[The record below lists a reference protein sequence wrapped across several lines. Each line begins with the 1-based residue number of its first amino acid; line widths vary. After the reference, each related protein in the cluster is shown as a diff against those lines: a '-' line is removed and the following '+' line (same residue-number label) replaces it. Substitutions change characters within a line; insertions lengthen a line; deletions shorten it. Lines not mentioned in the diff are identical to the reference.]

1 MLKRKLGAAV
11 AAILGVG
18 LLASCIPFAPA
29 ETGNGIDYAD
39 YSGRDYSIKVKNE
52 CSTNVV
58 CFVGDPSAETIISG
72 ATGGGKTTALKKSSS
87 FGAKSFDFVLN
98 VVTEENY
105 LKYKNDYKE
114 MANNVLCRVYAFY
127 NSDAE
132 SNSNL
137 IYTISARLGGQYY
150 FLLNNTSKYNCEL
163 RVDGLYGEPFCY
175 AGAST
180 LKTKIYAQPG
190 DYDFFPVF
198 RKFDKNS
205 GTILSSYPKTAKGNP
220 QYIPIGLGGDSDA
233 VAIDCQ
239 QFLTSDITMSA
250 SATYLKVSNQ
260 SKVGIKLFQ
269 GENAIASITD
279 TGIATI
285 NSGKDA
291 TFTIKLDTI
300 SSDDSK
306 ETKYEVQ
313 KTISSWKVGP
323 EANKIAVPSQIFEA
337 GYRYVLVVEGSSWDD
352 LTCHFEVYESD
363 DAEGSYKKGDL
374 VKYPVDLV
382 K

>member
-87 FGAKSFDFVLN
+87 FGTNSFDFVLN

-239 QFLTSDITMSA
+239 KFLTSDITMSA

-260 SKVGIKLFQ
+260 SNAGIKLFQ

-300 SSDDSK
+300 SSGDGK

-323 EANKIAVPSQIFEA
+323 EANKIDVPSQTFEA

-352 LTCHFEVYESD
+352 LTCHFEVYGSD
-363 DAEGSYKKGDL
+363 DEKGSYKKGDL
-374 VKYPVDLV
+374 VKYKVDLDD
-382 K
+382 